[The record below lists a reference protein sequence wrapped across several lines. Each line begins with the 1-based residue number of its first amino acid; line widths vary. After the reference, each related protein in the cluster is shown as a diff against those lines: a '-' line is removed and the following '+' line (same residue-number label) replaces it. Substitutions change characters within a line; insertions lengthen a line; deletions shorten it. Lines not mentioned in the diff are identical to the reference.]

1 MRRQIGILAA
11 LIVLSVLARAESPV
25 DSLTIG
31 DFTYER
37 VTLLQFKDNQVTFTH
52 AIGNKT
58 VPLTV
63 LTRGQVAALNSSTD
77 KAVIEADDV
86 DLTPPSPEAV
96 QQAGKMIQ
104 TAGDVNGLLPNGNTP
119 LIEAASNGWD
129 DVAKA
134 LIARDADAN
143 LKNGSEQT
151 PLMAAAA
158 KGYSKVCRLLTDS
171 GVKIPDLKT
180 AMLIQDVKAIR
191 ELVLK
196 NKTLLKTVD
205 REGMTPLMRAAASGQ
220 PAVIEALIGSG
231 ASVKEQDPVTGTT
244 PLMAA
249 ATAGQEEAM
258 KTLIS
263 RGALI
268 EGKDKTG
275 WTPLMHAAASGRTN
289 AVALLLG
296 KGAKISSPD
305 GGSAIDLA
313 RQKGQPGVA
322 EMLEKVDQSL
332 KEAALAAA
340 TKASNAA
347 AAKVSKPKARVPKS
361 AVPAGGA
368 PAKIPVAEAGVKDP
382 LKKPKTD
389 ASNPD
394 GKKTPEISGWLYILL
409 FAGFITYVTGN
420 LWMVVS
426 AWKES
431 IGWAIAMFLFNPLP
445 NVIYFFMHMRETWI
459 PFALM
464 CVGGTALVVLAF
476 LAGIHF

>member
-104 TAGDVNGLLPNGNTP
+104 TAGDVNGLLPTGNTP
-119 LIEAASNGWD
+119 LIEAASNGWG

-205 REGMTPLMRAAASGQ
+205 REGMTPLMR
-220 PAVIEALIGSG
+220 
-231 ASVKEQDPVTGTT
+231 
-244 PLMAA
+244 
-249 ATAGQEEAM
+249 
-258 KTLIS
+258 
-263 RGALI
+263 
-268 EGKDKTG
+268 
-275 WTPLMHAAASGRTN
+275 
-289 AVALLLG
+289 
-296 KGAKISSPD
+296 
-305 GGSAIDLA
+305 
-313 RQKGQPGVA
+313 
-322 EMLEKVDQSL
+322 
-332 KEAALAAA
+332 
-340 TKASNAA
+340 
-347 AAKVSKPKARVPKS
+347 
-361 AVPAGGA
+361 
-368 PAKIPVAEAGVKDP
+368 
-382 LKKPKTD
+382 
-389 ASNPD
+389 
-394 GKKTPEISGWLYILL
+394 
-409 FAGFITYVTGN
+409 
-420 LWMVVS
+420 
-426 AWKES
+426 
-431 IGWAIAMFLFNPLP
+431 
-445 NVIYFFMHMRETWI
+445 
-459 PFALM
+459 
-464 CVGGTALVVLAF
+464 
-476 LAGIHF
+476 